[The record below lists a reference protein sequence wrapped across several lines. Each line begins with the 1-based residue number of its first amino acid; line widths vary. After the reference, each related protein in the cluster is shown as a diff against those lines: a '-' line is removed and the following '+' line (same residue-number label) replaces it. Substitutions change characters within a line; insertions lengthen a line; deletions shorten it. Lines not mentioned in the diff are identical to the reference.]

1 MESYKRAVRVGELIQ
16 QEISKIVQ
24 ELKEP
29 GLGFV
34 TVTGAKLTDDLK
46 SARIFY
52 SVIGSEEEKKRSSEI
67 LQDVTPYIRHLLAV
81 RINLRYTPT
90 IEFDYDDTSER
101 ANLVFEILEKINKE
115 EHDPKQ

>member
-24 ELKEP
+24 ELSEP

-52 SVIGSEEEKKRSSEI
+52 SVIGSDEDKKTSSAI
-67 LQDVTPYIRHLLAV
+67 LKEVTPYIRHQLAV
-81 RINLRYTPT
+81 RINLRNTPT
-90 IEFDYDDTSER
+90 IEFDYDDTPER
-101 ANLVFEILEKINKE
+101 ATRVFEILEKIKKE
-115 EHDPKQ
+115 ENEPKQ